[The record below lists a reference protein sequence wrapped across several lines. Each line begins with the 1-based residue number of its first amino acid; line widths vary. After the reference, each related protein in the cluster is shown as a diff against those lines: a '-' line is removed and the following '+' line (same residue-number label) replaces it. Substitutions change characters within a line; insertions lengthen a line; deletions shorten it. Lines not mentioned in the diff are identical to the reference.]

1 MSFLDNA
8 RERREAVT
16 AEKNAILEAVA
27 SEKRE
32 DLTAEESAKF
42 EALVE
47 ESRSLDSKI
56 EKFTAE
62 AAADAKA
69 SEARASVAS
78 IVTPKATTQ
87 VVSEP
92 TTYAKEARTS
102 YFRDLVGMKAGDTDA
117 TERLLR
123 HKAEMRAIS
132 TTDTAMGEFVPP
144 LWLVSDFAE
153 FARAASVAVGLVS
166 NFDLPGGTDS
176 ISIPTITTGSLAAI
190 QAGNNAAV
198 TTRDQITSSVTI
210 PVRTVAGYSDASQQ
224 LLDQSAIGSQIDK
237 IIFGDL
243 MADIA
248 LRLNTKVV
256 GTDDG
261 TSNTMYGLTKFG
273 VTNEILWTETTPTAL
288 KMLQSINKAISQVA
302 TSRYL
307 PADAILMTPAHWY
320 WLNGQVDSNGRPLVL
335 PGVNGPQNAVGVNTN
350 GGASA
355 GLVGSIAGLP
365 VYIDATMT
373 KVYATDQ
380 APILV
385 GRFSDS
391 YLFTSGITTKVFDD
405 VLSSS
410 MGVRFRA
417 HQYAGIGHRQAESV
431 VALTGTGT
439 VAPSGY

>member
-8 RERREAVT
+8 RERRSEVSA
-16 AEKNAILEAVA
+16 AKEQILAAVA
-27 SEKRE
+27 AEKRE
-32 DLTAEESAKF
+32 DLTAEET
-42 EALVE
+42 EAFDKLVE
-47 ESRSLDSKI
+47 EARSLDAKI

-62 AAADAKA
+62 AIADAKA
-69 SEARASVAS
+69 AEARASVAS
-78 IVTPKATTQ
+78 IVTPKVTTQ

-102 YFRDLVGMKAGDTDA
+102 YFRDLVGMKSGDQDA
-117 TERLLR
+117 TERLMR
-123 HKAEMRAIS
+123 HKVETRAIS

-144 LWLVSDFAE
+144 LWLIDSYAE
-153 FARAASVAVGLVS
+153 FARAASVGKNLVT
-166 NFDLPGGTDS
+166 NLDLAGGTDS
-176 ISIPTITTGSLAAI
+176 ISIPTVTTGSLAAI

-198 TTRDQITSSVTI
+198 TTRDQITSSVTA

-224 LLDQSAIGSQIDK
+224 LLDQSALGSQIDQ

-243 MADIA
+243 MASIA
-248 LRLNTKVV
+248 LNLNSKVV

-302 TSRYL
+302 SERFL
-307 PADAILMTPAHWY
+307 PAEAILMTNAHWY

-335 PGVNGPQNAVGVNTN
+335 PGVNGPQNAIGVNTN

-365 VYIDATMT
+365 VYVDATMT

-380 APILV
+380 APILI

-391 YLFTSGITTKVFDD
+391 FLFTSGVTTKVFDD

-417 HQYAGIGHRQAESV
+417 HQYAAIAHRQAASV

>member
-16 AEKNAILEAVA
+16 VEKDAILAAVEAEKR
-27 SEKRE
+27 S

-42 EALVE
+42 DALVE
-47 ESRSLDSKI
+47 ESRSLDAKI
-56 EKFTAE
+56 EKFAAE
-62 AAADAKA
+62 AVADAKA

-78 IVTPKATTQ
+78 IVTPKVTTQ

-102 YFRDLVGMKAGDTDA
+102 YFRDLVGMKAGDADA
-117 TERLLR
+117 TERL
-123 HKAEMRAIS
+123 HSHMREIRAVS

-144 LWLVSDFAE
+144 LWLIDSYAE
-153 FARAASVAVGLVS
+153 FARAASVGKNLVT
-166 NFDLPGGTDS
+166 NLNLPGGTDS

-198 TTRDQITSSVTI
+198 TTRDQVTSSVTA
-210 PVRTVAGYSDASQQ
+210 PVRTIAGYTEASQQ

-248 LRLNTKVV
+248 LQLNSKVV
-256 GTDDG
+256 GTNDG
-261 TSNTMYGLTKFG
+261 TSNTIYGLTKFG
-273 VTNEILWTETTPTAL
+273 ITNEIVWTETTPTAL
-288 KMLQSINKAISQVA
+288 KMLQNINKAISQVA

-335 PGVNGPQNAVGVNTN
+335 PGVNGPQNAIGVNTN

-373 KVYATDQ
+373 KTYATDQ

-391 YLFTSGITTKVFDD
+391 YLFTSGVTTKVFED
-405 VLSSS
+405 VLSSTL
-410 MGVRFRA
+410 GVRFRA
-417 HQYAGIGHRQAESV
+417 HQYAAIAHRQAESV